1 MAVARRGGRCAG
13 LLLLLASAALQMA
26 ATALP
31 AQDVPD
37 EPSMPEAPEQFRVG
51 LTLSRFDWREEAGAD
66 AVEDGSIYGAE
77 VETLVHPFVSFRF
90 GVAFGQPE
98 VRSSTDRAS
107 TDEYVV
113 ELLADLRLP
122 VAPLGR
128 QGVVPFLTGGYG
140 SVVHVPDQRDDLI
153 TRNQSAYVWGAGLEV
168 EALSRVAMRGEWR
181 RARVALNDLFDPEN
195 RVATQRRVDRWML
208 GVFWR
213 F

>member
-98 VRSSTDRAS
+98 VRSWRSTTSS
-107 TDEYVV
+107 TPRTGSPPSEGWTAGCWESSGGSEDPKGRKSRT
-113 ELLADLRLP
+113 ATLP
-122 VAPLGR
+122 
-128 QGVVPFLTGGYG
+128 
-140 SVVHVPDQRDDLI
+140 
-153 TRNQSAYVWGAGLEV
+153 
-168 EALSRVAMRGEWR
+168 
-181 RARVALNDLFDPEN
+181 
-195 RVATQRRVDRWML
+195 
-208 GVFWR
+208 
-213 F
+213 